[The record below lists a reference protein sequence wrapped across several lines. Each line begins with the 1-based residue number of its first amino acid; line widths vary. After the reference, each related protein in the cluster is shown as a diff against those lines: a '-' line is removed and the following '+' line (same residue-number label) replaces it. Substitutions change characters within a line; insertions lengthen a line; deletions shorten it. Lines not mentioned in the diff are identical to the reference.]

1 MKHFPAITLAA
12 ALFASGAAWADSDC
26 HQPMAQWQP
35 REAVSAHVL
44 ERGIT
49 TDRLRIDDGCYEV
62 RGRDGDGNSVE
73 LKLDPASLEV
83 MTMFRKPEAFN
94 CPVVPKYVGFDLP
107 DEFVVGYGLDY
118 AGRYRNLRDV
128 ATLAPHVYG

>member
-73 LKLDPASLEV
+73 LKLDPASLEIMEFEV
-83 MTMFRKPEAFN
+83 HFRPGANTLRYLPAARNTPSKPATSVTPAAPVAPVTPTTATMN
-94 CPVVPKYVGFDLP
+94 
-107 DEFVVGYGLDY
+107 
-118 AGRYRNLRDV
+118 
-128 ATLAPHVYG
+128 

>member
-83 MTMFRKPEAFN
+83 MELEVHFRPGADTSR
-94 CPVVPKYVGFDLP
+94 YLP
-107 DEFVVGYGLDY
+107 
-118 AGRYRNLRDV
+118 AARSTPSR
-128 ATLAPHVYG
+128 A

>member
-62 RGRDGDGNSVE
+62 RGRDSDGNPVE
-73 LKLDPASLEV
+73 LKLDPASLEIMEFEV
-83 MTMFRKPEAFN
+83 HFRPGANTSRYLPGARNTPSKPATSVTPAAPVAPVTPTTATMN
-94 CPVVPKYVGFDLP
+94 
-107 DEFVVGYGLDY
+107 
-118 AGRYRNLRDV
+118 
-128 ATLAPHVYG
+128 